1 FQRVEVLTE
10 KENAQGLEVP
20 IVVELAPA
28 KRQRYTAGLGYGSDT
43 GVRGSAGLE
52 VRRINHLGHRADI
65 ETKLSEIER
74 NFQASY
80 IIPGAYPRTDLL
92 TFSVGYDYLHPTTST
107 SETEL
112 AGVSLSRALGR
123 WRQAFGLNYQRED
136 FTVGLDAGV
145 SKLLIPNASWSRVF
159 SDDRIFPSRGERYQ
173 FTVRGAGQSVL
184 SNASFAQVDAQAK
197 LITTFAPRF
206 RFIARAEVGAT
217 WTNDFDKL
225 PPSIRFFA
233 GGDQSVRGYAFQR

>member
-52 VRRINHLGHRADI
+52 VRRINHLGHRAD
-65 ETKLSEIER
+65 
-74 NFQASY
+74 
-80 IIPGAYPRTDLL
+80 
-92 TFSVGYDYLHPTTST
+92 